1 MISFS
6 YAKIF
11 KVCKAYVLVYI
22 FVFIFADDKFG
33 RKMEVQAEGIVI
45 VCISSVRRIIII
57 IRRTAGENESS
68 IRKNEIIDSFTNK

>member
-11 KVCKAYVLVYI
+11 NVCKAHVLVYS

-33 RKMEVQAEGIVI
+33 REMEVQAKGIV
-45 VCISSVRRIIII
+45 
-57 IRRTAGENESS
+57 
-68 IRKNEIIDSFTNK
+68 

>member
-45 VCISSVRRIIII
+45 VVYHQCVV
-57 IRRTAGENESS
+57 
-68 IRKNEIIDSFTNK
+68 

>member
-11 KVCKAYVLVYI
+11 NVCKAHVLVYS

-33 RKMEVQAEGIVI
+33 INMEVQAEGIVI
-45 VCISSVRRIIII
+45 VIYHQYVV
-57 IRRTAGENESS
+57 
-68 IRKNEIIDSFTNK
+68 KY